1 MGVLVYTVS
10 MHIDQEPVVGAD
22 TLVESDPASGAID
35 APSENGA
42 VAAPRPLSD
51 EPPTTNTAAGGSME
65 SGWRNT
71 FSSLGNRDFRL
82 LWSGTLFMM
91 GGFQMGMI
99 AQGFLVYDMTG
110 SAKILGL
117 VSAGWAV
124 PMLSLTLFGGAL
136 ADRLERK
143 PIIQG
148 GQAVSAVVALA
159 VAVSIT
165 TGVLEW
171 PHLLVASMFNGV
183 MFAFVGPARQA
194 IIPQIVGQDRIS
206 NAIALNSAA
215 MSSMSLV
222 APAIAGV
229 LYATIGPEGVYYVMV
244 GMWVI
249 AVSLTTAIH
258 KSAKM
263 AARAKSAI
271 IKDIKA
277 GLSYV
282 AHNRLILVLLGVM
295 LATVV
300 LSTPFQSLL
309 PVFVVDVYGLESEAF
324 GLLVS
329 MIGLGSLVGSLG
341 IAAIGRWRRG
351 LLVIL
356 GGFMASFALMLVAVI
371 PIYSVAVGVMVL
383 VGLGNIAPMALITA
397 LIMERS
403 DEHYRGRM
411 MSIIMLMWG
420 LMPLGVMPLGV
431 AVDAIG
437 GRQTIGFMSMS
448 LLVVFSVVLLTQKR
462 LRELQ

>member
-1 MGVLVYTVS
+1 
-10 MHIDQEPVVGAD
+10 MHIDQEFVVGTD
-22 TLVESDPASGAID
+22 TLEDSDPASGT
-35 APSENGA
+35 
-42 VAAPRPLSD
+42 VAAPRENGASVVSSPPSGPLPETES
-51 EPPTTNTAAGGSME
+51 AAGGSTI
-65 SGWRNT
+65 SSWRHT

-82 LWSGTLFMM
+82 LWFGTLFMM

-99 AQGFLVYDMTG
+99 AQGFLVYEITE

-148 GQAVSAVVALA
+148 GQAVSAIVSLA
-159 VAVSIT
+159 VAIAIS
-165 TGVLEW
+165 TGVLGW

-194 IIPQIVGQDRIS
+194 IIPQIVGQERIS

-215 MSSMSLV
+215 MSTMSLV

-244 GMWVI
+244 GMGVI

-258 KSAKM
+258 KPAKM
-263 AARAKSAI
+263 AKRVQSAI

-282 AHNRLILVLLGVM
+282 GQNQMILVLLGVM

-300 LSTPFQSLL
+300 LSMPFQSLL

-329 MIGLGSLVGSLG
+329 MIGLGSLLGSLG
-341 IAAIGRWRRG
+341 IASIGNWHRG
-351 LLVIL
+351 SLVIL
-356 GGFMASFALMLVAVI
+356 GGFIASFALALVALI
-371 PIYSVAVGVMVL
+371 PIYTVALGLMVL
-383 VGLGNIAPMALITA
+383 IGLGNIAPMALITA
-397 LIMERS
+397 LILERA

-437 GRQTIGFMSMS
+437 GRQTVGIMSGA
-448 LLVVFSVVLLTQKR
+448 LLVIFSLVLLTQRR
-462 LRELQ
+462 LRELH

>member
-1 MGVLVYTVS
+1 MDN
-10 MHIDQEPVVGAD
+10 DQEPVVGAD
-22 TLVESDPASGAID
+22 TRIESDPVSG
-35 APSENGA
+35 EVG
-42 VAAPRPLSD
+42 APRHLPND
-51 EPPTTNTAAGGSME
+51 PPTTETAAGGSTT
-65 SGWRNT
+65 SSWRQT

-82 LWSGTLFMM
+82 LWFGTLFMM

-99 AQGFLVYDMTG
+99 AQGFLVYEITE

-117 VSAGWAV
+117 VSAGWAI

-148 GQAVSAVVALA
+148 GQAVSAVVSLA
-159 VAVSIT
+159 VAIALS

-194 IIPQIVGQDRIS
+194 IIPQIVGQERIS

-215 MSSMSLV
+215 MSTMSLV

-229 LYATIGPEGVYYVMV
+229 LYAAIGPEGVYYVMV
-244 GMWVI
+244 GMWVF
-249 AVSLTTAIH
+249 AVSLTSSIH
-258 KSAKM
+258 NPAKM
-263 AARAKSAI
+263 AKRVKSAI
-271 IKDIKA
+271 VKDIKA

-282 AHNRLILVLLGVM
+282 GQNQMILVLLGVM

-300 LSTPFQSLL
+300 LSMPFQSLL
-309 PVFVVDVYGLESEAF
+309 PVFVVDVYGLESKAF

-329 MIGLGSLVGSLG
+329 MIGLGSLLGSLG
-341 IAAIGRWRRG
+341 IASIGNWHRG

-356 GGFMASFALMLVAVI
+356 GGFIASFSLALVALI
-371 PIYSVAVGVMVL
+371 PTYSVAVGIMVL
-383 VGLGNIAPMALITA
+383 IGLGNIAPMALITA
-397 LIMERS
+397 LIMERA

-437 GRQTIGFMSMS
+437 GRQTVGIMSGS
-448 LLVVFSVVLLTQKR
+448 LLVIFSVVLLTQRR
-462 LRELQ
+462 LRQLQ

>member
-1 MGVLVYTVS
+1 
-10 MHIDQEPVVGAD
+10 MHNDQEFVVSTD
-22 TLVESDPASGAID
+22 TLEDSDPASGT
-35 APSENGA
+35 
-42 VAAPRPLSD
+42 VAAPRENGVSVVSSPPSGPLPETESA
-51 EPPTTNTAAGGSME
+51 TGGSTI
-65 SGWRNT
+65 SSWRHT

-82 LWSGTLFMM
+82 LWFGTLFMM

-99 AQGFLVYDMTG
+99 AQGFLVYEITE

-148 GQAVSAVVALA
+148 GQAVSTLVSLA
-159 VAVSIT
+159 VAIAIS
-165 TGVLEW
+165 TGVLGW

-194 IIPQIVGQDRIS
+194 IIPQIVGQERIS
-206 NAIALNSAA
+206 NAIVLNSAA
-215 MSSMSLV
+215 MSTMSLV

-244 GMWVI
+244 GMGVI
-249 AVSLTTAIH
+249 SVSLTTAIH
-258 KSAKM
+258 KPAKM
-263 AARAKSAI
+263 AKRVQSAI

-282 AHNRLILVLLGVM
+282 GKNQMILVLLGVM

-300 LSTPFQSLL
+300 LSMPFQSLL

-329 MIGLGSLVGSLG
+329 IIGLGSLLGSLG
-341 IAAIGRWRRG
+341 IASIGNWHRG

-356 GGFMASFALMLVAVI
+356 GGFIASFALALVALI
-371 PIYSVAVGVMVL
+371 PIYAVALGLMVL
-383 VGLGNIAPMALITA
+383 IGLGNIAPMALITA
-397 LIMERS
+397 LILERA

-437 GRQTIGFMSMS
+437 GRQTVGIMSAA
-448 LLVVFSVVLLTQKR
+448 LLVIFSLVLLTQRR
-462 LRELQ
+462 LRELH

>member
-1 MGVLVYTVS
+1 MD
-10 MHIDQEPVVGAD
+10 IDQEPVVGPD
-22 TLVESDPASGAID
+22 TLVESDPAPGAVGT
-35 APSENGA
+35 PRENG
-42 VAAPRPLSD
+42 VSAAPRPKSD
-51 EPPTTNTAAGGSME
+51 QPPVAGTTGGASTL
-65 SGWRNT
+65 SGWRYT
-71 FSSLGNRDFRL
+71 FASLENRDFRL
-82 LWSGTLFMM
+82 LWAGMLFMM

-99 AQGFLVYDMTG
+99 AQGFLVYEITG
-110 SAKILGL
+110 SAGILGL
-117 VSAGWAV
+117 VSAGWAI

-143 PIIQG
+143 PIIQM
-148 GQAVSAVVALA
+148 GQAVSAIVSLA
-159 VAVSIT
+159 VAVSISM
-165 TGVLEW
+165 GILEW
-171 PHLLVASMFNGV
+171 PHLLIASMFNGI

-194 IIPQIVGQDRIS
+194 IIPQLVGQERIS

-215 MSSMSLV
+215 MSSMALI

-244 GMWVI
+244 GLWIV
-249 AVSLTTAIH
+249 AVSLTTAIR
-258 KSAKM
+258 KPAKM
-263 AARAKSAI
+263 AARAQSAI
-271 IKDIKA
+271 TKDIKA

-282 AHNRLILVLLGVM
+282 AHNRMILLLLGVM
-295 LATVV
+295 LTTVV
-300 LSTPFQSLL
+300 LSMPFQSLL

-329 MIGLGSLVGSLG
+329 MIGLGSLLGSLT
-341 IAAIGRWRRG
+341 IASLGRWRRG

-356 GGFMASFALMLVAVI
+356 GGFIASISLSLVALI
-371 PIYSVAVGVMVL
+371 PVYPVAVGIMVL

-420 LMPLGVMPLGV
+420 LMPLGVMPLGL

-437 GRQTIGFMSMS
+437 GRQTVGFMSAA
-448 LLVVFSVVLLTQKR
+448 LFVVFTAVLLTQRR

>member
-1 MGVLVYTVS
+1 
-10 MHIDQEPVVGAD
+10 
-22 TLVESDPASGAID
+22 
-35 APSENGA
+35 
-42 VAAPRPLSD
+42 
-51 EPPTTNTAAGGSME
+51 
-65 SGWRNT
+65 
-71 FSSLGNRDFRL
+71 
-82 LWSGTLFMM
+82 LFMM

-99 AQGFLVYDMTG
+99 AQGFLVYEITE

-148 GQAVSAVVALA
+148 GQAVSAIVSLA
-159 VAVSIT
+159 VAIAIS

-183 MFAFVGPARQA
+183 MFAFAGPARQA
-194 IIPQIVGQDRIS
+194 IIPQIVGQERIS

-215 MSSMSLV
+215 MSTMSLV

-244 GMWVI
+244 GMGVI

-258 KSAKM
+258 KPAKM
-263 AARAKSAI
+263 AKRVQSAI

-282 AHNRLILVLLGVM
+282 GQNQMILVLLGVM

-300 LSTPFQSLL
+300 LSMPFQSLL

-329 MIGLGSLVGSLG
+329 MIGLGSLLGSLG
-341 IAAIGRWRRG
+341 IASIGNWYRG
-351 LLVIL
+351 SLVIL
-356 GGFMASFALMLVAVI
+356 GGFIASFALALVALI
-371 PIYSVAVGVMVL
+371 PIYTVAVGLMVL
-383 VGLGNIAPMALITA
+383 IGLGNIAPMALITA
-397 LIMERS
+397 LILERA

-437 GRQTIGFMSMS
+437 GRQTVGIMSGA
-448 LLVVFSVVLLTQKR
+448 LLVIFSLVLLTQRR

>member
-1 MGVLVYTVS
+1 
-10 MHIDQEPVVGAD
+10 MHIDQEPVVGTD
-22 TLVESDPASGAID
+22 TLEDSDPASGTIAV
-35 APSENGA
+35 PRENGTP
-42 VAAPRPLSD
+42 VVSRPRSSPLPETES
-51 EPPTTNTAAGGSME
+51 AAGGSTT
-65 SGWRNT
+65 SSWRHT

-82 LWSGTLFMM
+82 LWFGTLFMM

-99 AQGFLVYDMTG
+99 AQGFLVYEITE

-143 PIIQG
+143 PIIQA
-148 GQAVSAVVALA
+148 GQAVSAIVALA
-159 VAVSIT
+159 VAVAIS

-194 IIPQIVGQDRIS
+194 IIPQIVGQERIS
-206 NAIALNSAA
+206 NAIVLNSAA
-215 MSSMSLV
+215 MSTMSLV

-244 GMWVI
+244 GMGVI
-249 AVSLTTAIH
+249 AVSLTTVIH
-258 KSAKM
+258 KPAKM
-263 AARAKSAI
+263 AKRVQSAI

-277 GLSYV
+277 GISYV
-282 AHNRLILVLLGVM
+282 GQNQMILVLLGVM

-300 LSTPFQSLL
+300 LSMPFQSLL

-329 MIGLGSLVGSLG
+329 MTGLGSLVGSLA
-341 IAAIGRWRRG
+341 IASIGNWHRG

-356 GGFMASFALMLVAVI
+356 GGFIASFALALVALI
-371 PIYSVAVGVMVL
+371 PIYTVAIGLMVL
-383 VGLGNIAPMALITA
+383 IGLGNIAPMALITA
-397 LIMERS
+397 LILERA
-403 DEHYRGRM
+403 DENYRGRM

-437 GRQTIGFMSMS
+437 GRQTVGIMSAA
-448 LLVVFSVVLLTQKR
+448 LLVIFSLVLLTQRR
-462 LRELQ
+462 LRELH

>member
-1 MGVLVYTVS
+1 MDN
-10 MHIDQEPVVGAD
+10 DQEPVVGAD
-22 TLVESDPASGAID
+22 TLVESDPV
-35 APSENGA
+35 PGA
-42 VAAPRPLSD
+42 VGAPRPLPND
-51 EPPTTNTAAGGSME
+51 PPTTETAAGGSTT
-65 SGWRNT
+65 SSWRQT

-82 LWSGTLFMM
+82 LWFGTLFMM

-99 AQGFLVYDMTG
+99 AQGFLVYEITE

-117 VSAGWAV
+117 VSAGWAI

-148 GQAVSAVVALA
+148 GQAVSAVVSLA
-159 VAVSIT
+159 VAIALT

-194 IIPQIVGQDRIS
+194 IIPQIVGQERIS

-215 MSSMSLV
+215 MSTMSLV

-229 LYATIGPEGVYYVMV
+229 LYAAIGPEGVYYVMV
-244 GMWVI
+244 GMWVL
-249 AVSLTTAIH
+249 AVSLTSSIH
-258 KSAKM
+258 NPAKM
-263 AARAKSAI
+263 SKRVKSAI
-271 IKDIKA
+271 VKDIKA

-282 AHNRLILVLLGVM
+282 VQNQMILVLLGVM

-300 LSTPFQSLL
+300 LSMPFQSLL
-309 PVFVVDVYGLESEAF
+309 PVFVVDVYGLESKAF

-329 MIGLGSLVGSLG
+329 MIGLGSLLGSLG
-341 IAAIGRWRRG
+341 IASIGNWHRG

-356 GGFMASFALMLVAVI
+356 GGFIASFALALVALI
-371 PIYSVAVGVMVL
+371 PTYSVAVGIMVL
-383 VGLGNIAPMALITA
+383 IGLGNIAPMALITA
-397 LIMERS
+397 LIMERA

-437 GRQTIGFMSMS
+437 GRQTVGIMSGS
-448 LLVVFSVVLLTQKR
+448 LLVIFSVVLLTQRR
-462 LRELQ
+462 LRQLQ

>member
-1 MGVLVYTVS
+1 
-10 MHIDQEPVVGAD
+10 
-22 TLVESDPASGAID
+22 
-35 APSENGA
+35 
-42 VAAPRPLSD
+42 
-51 EPPTTNTAAGGSME
+51 
-65 SGWRNT
+65 
-71 FSSLGNRDFRL
+71 
-82 LWSGTLFMM
+82 MM

-99 AQGFLVYDMTG
+99 AQGFLVYEITE

-143 PIIQG
+143 PIIQA
-148 GQAVSAVVALA
+148 GQAVSSIVALVVA
-159 VAVSIT
+159 VAIS

-194 IIPQIVGQDRIS
+194 IIPQIVGEERIS
-206 NAIALNSAA
+206 NAIVLNTAA
-215 MSSMSLV
+215 MSTMSLV

-244 GMWVI
+244 GMGLI
-249 AVSLTTAIH
+249 AVFLTTAIH
-258 KSAKM
+258 KPAKM
-263 AARAKSAI
+263 AKRVQSAI

-282 AHNRLILVLLGVM
+282 GQNQMILVLLGVM

-300 LSTPFQSLL
+300 LSMPFQSLL
-309 PVFVVDVYGLESEAF
+309 PVFVVNVYGLESEAF

-329 MIGLGSLVGSLG
+329 MIGLGSLLGSLG
-341 IAAIGRWRRG
+341 IASIGNWHRG
-351 LLVIL
+351 SLVIL
-356 GGFMASFALMLVAVI
+356 GGFIASFSLALVALI
-371 PIYSVAVGVMVL
+371 PIYTVAVGLMVL
-383 VGLGNIAPMALITA
+383 IGLGNIAPMALITA
-397 LIMERS
+397 LILERA
-403 DEHYRGRM
+403 DENYRGRM

-437 GRQTIGFMSMS
+437 GRQTVGIMSAA
-448 LLVVFSVVLLTQKR
+448 LLVIFSLVLLTQRR
-462 LRELQ
+462 LRELH

>member
-1 MGVLVYTVS
+1 
-10 MHIDQEPVVGAD
+10 MHIDQEFVVGTD
-22 TLVESDPASGAID
+22 TLEDSDPTSG
-35 APSENGA
+35 
-42 VAAPRPLSD
+42 PLPETES
-51 EPPTTNTAAGGSME
+51 AAGGSTI
-65 SGWRNT
+65 SSWRHT

-82 LWSGTLFMM
+82 LWFGTLFMM

-99 AQGFLVYDMTG
+99 AQGFLVYEITE

-143 PIIQG
+143 PIIQS
-148 GQAVSAVVALA
+148 GQAVSTIVSLA
-159 VAVSIT
+159 VAIAIS
-165 TGVLEW
+165 TGVLGW

-194 IIPQIVGQDRIS
+194 IIPQIVGEDRIS
-206 NAIALNSAA
+206 NAIVLNSAA
-215 MSSMSLV
+215 MSAMSLV

-244 GMWVI
+244 GMGVI

-258 KSAKM
+258 KPAKM
-263 AARAKSAI
+263 AKRVQSAI

-282 AHNRLILVLLGVM
+282 GQNQMILVLLGVM

-300 LSTPFQSLL
+300 LSMPFQSLL

-329 MIGLGSLVGSLG
+329 IIGLGSLLGSLG
-341 IAAIGRWRRG
+341 IASIGNWHRG
-351 LLVIL
+351 SLVIL
-356 GGFMASFALMLVAVI
+356 GGFIASFALALVALI
-371 PIYSVAVGVMVL
+371 PIYTVALGLMVL
-383 VGLGNIAPMALITA
+383 IGLGNIAPMALITA
-397 LIMERS
+397 LILERA

-437 GRQTIGFMSMS
+437 GRQTVGIMSAA
-448 LLVVFSVVLLTQKR
+448 LLVIFSLVLLTQRR
-462 LRELQ
+462 LRELH

>member
-1 MGVLVYTVS
+1 
-10 MHIDQEPVVGAD
+10 MHIDQEPVVGTD
-22 TLVESDPASGAID
+22 TLEDPDPASGPVD
-35 APSENGA
+35 TLREPGA
-42 VAAPRPLSD
+42 AVVSRPLPDQTPETESAAD
-51 EPPTTNTAAGGSME
+51 GSTTSK
-65 SGWRNT
+65 WRET
-71 FSSLGNRDFRL
+71 FSSLGNRDFRF
-82 LWSGTLFMM
+82 LWFGTLFMM

-99 AQGFLVYDMTG
+99 AQGFLVYEITD

-143 PIIQG
+143 PIIQA

-159 VAVSIT
+159 VAVAIST
-165 TGVLEW
+165 DVLQW

-194 IIPQIVGQDRIS
+194 IIPQIVGQERIS
-206 NAIALNSAA
+206 NAIVLNSAA
-215 MSSMSLV
+215 MSTTSLI

-244 GMWVI
+244 GMWI
-249 AVSLTTAIH
+249 LAVSLTTAIH
-258 KSAKM
+258 KPAKM
-263 AARAKSAI
+263 AKRVQSAI
-271 IKDIKA
+271 VKDIKA
-277 GLSYV
+277 GLVYV
-282 AHNRLILVLLGVM
+282 GQNQIILVLLGVM
-295 LATVV
+295 MATVV
-300 LSTPFQSLL
+300 LSMPFQSLL

-341 IAAIGRWRRG
+341 IATIGNWHRG
-351 LLVIL
+351 SLVIL
-356 GGFMASFALMLVAVI
+356 GGFIASIALALVALI
-371 PIYSVAVGVMVL
+371 PIYEVAVVIMVL
-383 VGLGNIAPMALITA
+383 IGLGNIAPMALITA
-397 LIMERS
+397 LIIERA

-420 LMPLGVMPLGV
+420 MMPLGVMPLGV

-437 GRQTIGFMSMS
+437 GRQTVGIMSAI
-448 LLVVFSVVLLTQKR
+448 LLAIFSVVLLTQRR
-462 LRELQ
+462 LRQLQ

>member
-1 MGVLVYTVS
+1 MDN
-10 MHIDQEPVVGAD
+10 DQEPVVGAD
-22 TLVESDPASGAID
+22 TRIESDPVSGAV
-35 APSENGA
+35 G
-42 VAAPRPLSD
+42 APRPLPND
-51 EPPTTNTAAGGSME
+51 PPTTETAAGGSTT
-65 SGWRNT
+65 SSWRQT

-82 LWSGTLFMM
+82 LWFGTLFMM

-99 AQGFLVYDMTG
+99 AQGFLVYEITE

-117 VSAGWAV
+117 VSAGWAI

-148 GQAVSAVVALA
+148 GQAVSAVVSLA
-159 VAVSIT
+159 VAIALS

-194 IIPQIVGQDRIS
+194 IIPQIVGQERIS

-215 MSSMSLV
+215 MSTMSLV

-229 LYATIGPEGVYYVMV
+229 LYAAIGPEGVYYVMV
-244 GMWVI
+244 GMWVF
-249 AVSLTTAIH
+249 AVSLTSSIH
-258 KSAKM
+258 NPAKM
-263 AARAKSAI
+263 AKRVKSAI
-271 IKDIKA
+271 VKDIKA

-282 AHNRLILVLLGVM
+282 GQNQMILVLLGVM

-300 LSTPFQSLL
+300 LSMPFQSLL
-309 PVFVVDVYGLESEAF
+309 PVFVVDVYGLESKAF

-329 MIGLGSLVGSLG
+329 MIGLGSLLGSLG
-341 IAAIGRWRRG
+341 IASIGNWHRG

-356 GGFMASFALMLVAVI
+356 GGFIASFSLALVALI
-371 PIYSVAVGVMVL
+371 PTYSVAVGIMVL
-383 VGLGNIAPMALITA
+383 IGLGNIAPMALITA
-397 LIMERS
+397 LIMERA

-437 GRQTIGFMSMS
+437 GRQTVGIMSGS
-448 LLVVFSVVLLTQKR
+448 LLVIFSVVLLTQRR
-462 LRELQ
+462 LRQLQ

>member
-1 MGVLVYTVS
+1 MDN
-10 MHIDQEPVVGAD
+10 DQEPVVGAD
-22 TLVESDPASGAID
+22 TRIESDPVSG
-35 APSENGA
+35 EVG
-42 VAAPRPLSD
+42 APRHLPND
-51 EPPTTNTAAGGSME
+51 PPTTETAAGGSTT
-65 SGWRNT
+65 SSWRQT

-82 LWSGTLFMM
+82 LWFGTLFMM

-99 AQGFLVYDMTG
+99 AQGFLVYEITE

-117 VSAGWAV
+117 VSAGWAI

-148 GQAVSAVVALA
+148 GQAVSAVVSLA
-159 VAVSIT
+159 VAIALS

-194 IIPQIVGQDRIS
+194 IIPQIVGQERIS

-215 MSSMSLV
+215 MSTMSLV

-229 LYATIGPEGVYYVMV
+229 LYAAIGPEGVYYVMV
-244 GMWVI
+244 GMWVF
-249 AVSLTTAIH
+249 AVSLTSSIH
-258 KSAKM
+258 NPAKM
-263 AARAKSAI
+263 GKRVKSAI
-271 IKDIKA
+271 VKDIKA

-282 AHNRLILVLLGVM
+282 GQNQMILVLLGVM

-300 LSTPFQSLL
+300 LSMPFQSLL
-309 PVFVVDVYGLESEAF
+309 PVFVVDVYGLESKAF

-329 MIGLGSLVGSLG
+329 MIGLGSLLGSLG
-341 IAAIGRWRRG
+341 IASIGNWHRG

-356 GGFMASFALMLVAVI
+356 GGFIASFSLALVALI
-371 PIYSVAVGVMVL
+371 PTYSVAVGIMVL
-383 VGLGNIAPMALITA
+383 IGLGNIAPMALITA
-397 LIMERS
+397 LIMERT

-437 GRQTIGFMSMS
+437 GRQTVGIMSGS
-448 LLVVFSVVLLTQKR
+448 LLVIFSVVLLTQRR
-462 LRELQ
+462 LRQLQ

>member
-1 MGVLVYTVS
+1 M
-10 MHIDQEPVVGAD
+10 
-22 TLVESDPASGAID
+22 
-35 APSENGA
+35 
-42 VAAPRPLSD
+42 
-51 EPPTTNTAAGGSME
+51 
-65 SGWRNT
+65 
-71 FSSLGNRDFRL
+71 
-82 LWSGTLFMM
+82 FMM

-99 AQGFLVYDMTG
+99 AQGFLVYEITE

-148 GQAVSAVVALA
+148 GQAVSAIVSLA
-159 VAVSIT
+159 VAIAIS

-183 MFAFVGPARQA
+183 MFAFAGPARQA
-194 IIPQIVGQDRIS
+194 IIPQIVGQERIS

-215 MSSMSLV
+215 MSTMSLV

-244 GMWVI
+244 GMGVI

-258 KSAKM
+258 KPAKM
-263 AARAKSAI
+263 AKRVQSAI

-282 AHNRLILVLLGVM
+282 GQNQMILVLLGVM

-300 LSTPFQSLL
+300 LSMPFQSLL

-329 MIGLGSLVGSLG
+329 MIGLGSLLGSLG
-341 IAAIGRWRRG
+341 IAVIGNWHRG
-351 LLVIL
+351 SLVIL
-356 GGFMASFALMLVAVI
+356 GGFIASLALALVALI
-371 PIYSVAVGVMVL
+371 PIYTVAVGLMVL
-383 VGLGNIAPMALITA
+383 IGLGNIAPMALITA
-397 LIMERS
+397 LILERA

-437 GRQTIGFMSMS
+437 GRETVGIMSAA
-448 LLVVFSVVLLTQKR
+448 LLVIFSLVLLTQRR

>member
-1 MGVLVYTVS
+1 
-10 MHIDQEPVVGAD
+10 MHIDQEFVVDTD
-22 TLVESDPASGAID
+22 TLEDSDPTSG
-35 APSENGA
+35 
-42 VAAPRPLSD
+42 PLPETES
-51 EPPTTNTAAGGSME
+51 AAGGSTI
-65 SGWRNT
+65 SSWRHT

-82 LWSGTLFMM
+82 LWFGTLFMM

-99 AQGFLVYDMTG
+99 AQGFLVYEITE

-143 PIIQG
+143 PIIQS
-148 GQAVSAVVALA
+148 GQAVSTIVSLA
-159 VAVSIT
+159 VAIAIS
-165 TGVLEW
+165 TGVLGW

-194 IIPQIVGQDRIS
+194 IIPQIVGQERIS
-206 NAIALNSAA
+206 NAIVLNSAA
-215 MSSMSLV
+215 MSAMSLV

-244 GMWVI
+244 GMGGI
-249 AVSLTTAIH
+249 AVFLTTAIH
-258 KSAKM
+258 KPAKM
-263 AARAKSAI
+263 AKRVQSAI

-282 AHNRLILVLLGVM
+282 VQNQMILVLLGVM

-300 LSTPFQSLL
+300 LSMPFQSLL

-329 MIGLGSLVGSLG
+329 IIGLGSLLGSLG
-341 IAAIGRWRRG
+341 IASIGNWHRG
-351 LLVIL
+351 SLVIL
-356 GGFMASFALMLVAVI
+356 GGFIASFALALVALI
-371 PIYSVAVGVMVL
+371 PIYTVALGLMVL
-383 VGLGNIAPMALITA
+383 IGLGNIAPMALITA
-397 LIMERS
+397 LILERA

-437 GRQTIGFMSMS
+437 GRQTVGIMSAA
-448 LLVVFSVVLLTQKR
+448 LLVIFSLVLLTQRR
-462 LRELQ
+462 LRELH

>member
-1 MGVLVYTVS
+1 MDN
-10 MHIDQEPVVGAD
+10 DQEPVVGAD
-22 TLVESDPASGAID
+22 TLVESDPVSGA
-35 APSENGA
+35 
-42 VAAPRPLSD
+42 VCAPRPLPND
-51 EPPTTNTAAGGSME
+51 PPTTETAAGGSTT
-65 SGWRNT
+65 SSWRQT

-82 LWSGTLFMM
+82 LWFGTLFMM

-99 AQGFLVYDMTG
+99 AQGFLAYEITE

-117 VSAGWAV
+117 VSAGWAI

-148 GQAVSAVVALA
+148 GQAVSAVVSLA
-159 VAVSIT
+159 VAIALT

-183 MFAFVGPARQA
+183 IFAFVGPARQA
-194 IIPQIVGQDRIS
+194 IIPQLVGQERIS

-215 MSSMSLV
+215 MSTMSLV

-229 LYATIGPEGVYYVMV
+229 LYAAIGPEGVYYVMV
-244 GMWVI
+244 GMWVF
-249 AVSLTTAIH
+249 AVSLTSSIH
-258 KSAKM
+258 NPAKM
-263 AARAKSAI
+263 AKRVKSAI
-271 IKDIKA
+271 VKDIKA

-282 AHNRLILVLLGVM
+282 GQNQMILVLLGVM

-300 LSTPFQSLL
+300 LSMPFQSLL
-309 PVFVVDVYGLESEAF
+309 PVFVVDVYGLESKAF

-329 MIGLGSLVGSLG
+329 MIGLGSLLGSLG
-341 IAAIGRWRRG
+341 IASIGNWHRG

-356 GGFMASFALMLVAVI
+356 GGFIASFALALVALI
-371 PIYSVAVGVMVL
+371 PTYSVAVGIMVL
-383 VGLGNIAPMALITA
+383 IGLGNIAPMALITA
-397 LIMERS
+397 LIMERA

-437 GRQTIGFMSMS
+437 GRQTVGIMSGS
-448 LLVVFSVVLLTQKR
+448 LLVIFSVVLLTQRR
-462 LRELQ
+462 LRQLQ

>member
-1 MGVLVYTVS
+1 MDN
-10 MHIDQEPVVGAD
+10 DQEPVVGAD
-22 TLVESDPASGAID
+22 TRIESDPVSGAV
-35 APSENGA
+35 G
-42 VAAPRPLSD
+42 APRPLPND
-51 EPPTTNTAAGGSME
+51 PPTTETAAGGSTT
-65 SGWRNT
+65 SSWRQT

-82 LWSGTLFMM
+82 LWFGTLFMM

-99 AQGFLVYDMTG
+99 AQGFLVYEITE

-117 VSAGWAV
+117 VSAGWAI

-148 GQAVSAVVALA
+148 GQAVSAVVSLA
-159 VAVSIT
+159 VAIALS

-194 IIPQIVGQDRIS
+194 IIPQIVGQERIS

-215 MSSMSLV
+215 MSTMSLV

-229 LYATIGPEGVYYVMV
+229 LYAAIGPEGVYYVMV
-244 GMWVI
+244 GMWVF
-249 AVSLTTAIH
+249 AVSLTSSIH
-258 KSAKM
+258 NPAKM
-263 AARAKSAI
+263 AKRVKSAI
-271 IKDIKA
+271 VKDIKA

-282 AHNRLILVLLGVM
+282 GQNQMILVLLGVM

-300 LSTPFQSLL
+300 LSMPFQSLL
-309 PVFVVDVYGLESEAF
+309 PVFVVDVYGLESKAF

-329 MIGLGSLVGSLG
+329 MIGLGSLLGSLG
-341 IAAIGRWRRG
+341 IASIGNWHRG

-356 GGFMASFALMLVAVI
+356 GGFIASFSLALVALI
-371 PIYSVAVGVMVL
+371 PTYSVAVGIMVL
-383 VGLGNIAPMALITA
+383 IGLGNIAPMALITA
-397 LIMERS
+397 LIMERT

-437 GRQTIGFMSMS
+437 GRQTVGIMSGS
-448 LLVVFSVVLLTQKR
+448 LLVIFSVVLLTQRR
-462 LRELQ
+462 LRQLQ

>member
-1 MGVLVYTVS
+1 
-10 MHIDQEPVVGAD
+10 MHIDQEPVVGTD
-22 TLVESDPASGAID
+22 TLEDSDPASGPVD
-35 APSENGA
+35 ALRETGASATSRPPSCSLPETES
-42 VAAPRPLSD
+42 AADGS
-51 EPPTTNTAAGGSME
+51 TTFS
-65 SGWRNT
+65 WRHT

-82 LWSGTLFMM
+82 LWFGTLFMM

-99 AQGFLVYDMTG
+99 AQGFLVYEITE

-148 GQAVSAVVALA
+148 GQAVSAIVSLA
-159 VAVSIT
+159 IAIAIS

-183 MFAFVGPARQA
+183 MFAFAGPARQA
-194 IIPQIVGQDRIS
+194 IIPQIVGQERIS
-206 NAIALNSAA
+206 NAIVLNSAA
-215 MSSMSLV
+215 MSTMSLV

-244 GMWVI
+244 GMGVI

-258 KSAKM
+258 KPAKM
-263 AARAKSAI
+263 AKRVQSAI

-282 AHNRLILVLLGVM
+282 GQNQMILVLLGVM

-300 LSTPFQSLL
+300 LSMPFQSLL

-329 MIGLGSLVGSLG
+329 MIGLGSLLGSLG
-341 IAAIGRWRRG
+341 IASIGNWHRG
-351 LLVIL
+351 SLVIL
-356 GGFMASFALMLVAVI
+356 GGFIASLALALVALI
-371 PIYSVAVGVMVL
+371 PIYTVAVGLMVL
-383 VGLGNIAPMALITA
+383 IGLGNIAPMALITA
-397 LIMERS
+397 LILERA

-411 MSIIMLMWG
+411 MSIIMLMWW

-437 GRQTIGFMSMS
+437 GRQTVGIMSAA
-448 LLVVFSVVLLTQKR
+448 LLVIFSLVLLTQRR
-462 LRELQ
+462 LRELH